1 MLKHGFVVTSFVGI
15 ECSQYEK
22 RHLSRRLRFGDYVE
36 RRKRIF
42 VAIYHA
48 AASID
53 WLC

>member
-1 MLKHGFVVTSFVGI
+1 MQSIREAT
-15 ECSQYEK
+15 
-22 RHLSRRLRFGDYVE
+22 LSRRLRFGDYVE

-53 WLC
+53 WLCYNLVALRWTVVHE